1 MNIHDHKYRLI
12 TYDFVFETQNFPLAL
27 QKLDRLGSPGWHY
40 HEKFYEIVLVTSGDT
55 THICESHS
63 NDLQPQE
70 ILIIAPGMHHN
81 YGDKKI
87 CYYNMLVDL
96 DFAKL
101 PLFDIVNTE
110 GFQRLFVLTVQ
121 SYMQT
126 GNSVIRNFLDTED
139 FAQAIVLLKK
149 MTALQKEQHPGWQ
162 LGMVGIFIEFL
173 QLICQAC
180 THHSSLEKSAAQSMT
195 KISNLAVN
203 MAQHCEQKWP
213 ISRMCKLCG
222 MSRAGLFR
230 EFHKY
235 YQTSPAQF
243 LIRQRLRKACALL
256 KETEKNVEMVATDCG
271 FANGNYLGTVF
282 KEHYRL
288 TPLQYRR
295 KYRDISASV
304 SGYNSVT
311 H

>member
-40 HEKFYEIVLVTSGDT
+40 HEKFYEIVLVTSGNT

-139 FAQAIVLLKK
+139 FARAIVLLKK

-162 LGMVGIFIEFL
+162 LGMVGCFIDFL
-173 QLICQAC
+173 QLICRAC
-180 THHSSLEKSAAQSMT
+180 SRRNSSDKYTVQSMT
-195 KISNLAVN
+195 VISKLAVD

-230 EFHKY
+230 EFQKY
-235 YQTSPAQF
+235 YQTSPCQF
-243 LIRQRLRKACALL
+243 LIRQRVRKACALL
-256 KETEKNVEMVATDCG
+256 KETEKNVEMVAADCG

-304 SGYNSVT
+304 SGYNSVM